1 MDFKLIEQN
10 FKQKSLFSEDDV
22 KIHFYAEIVKPILKA
37 VNPLMA
43 NSSYKSENVLYAG
56 GRTDATFQN
65 ISFEF
70 KEFGYFDKEKGIE
83 EALYG
88 RKNTKDH
95 GLYDYIISDSSIKES
110 DDEKEILSK
119 LKKGIG
125 VGFDGK
131 SFLFA
136 RFIPSTSKQPIN
148 TSKVKIRLPQT
159 LNLVFYYEKKDM
171 LSGIKR
177 LALLLKQQDKMALNK
192 HNILSIINAKS
203 DFVRSSIMDT
213 YDEIIY
219 NLNEPEGSNRVR
231 TLFNEWNKVF
241 GTLYGED
248 AKATDFTEVS
258 SKIRELYGIEASMDI
273 DSKLYLF
280 AMQTFFNIFL
290 KLMIYSFLSQLIDP
304 SFTSK
309 QELSKAE
316 IDKLFDGTN
325 ETGTRI
331 VSNFFEAHFLEWFTY
346 TCSGFEEKIVN
357 TTLSIIDQFDLS
369 TYVLKPENVQ
379 DILQEVYMEL
389 IPDKMRH
396 LMGEYFSPDW
406 IVEHVLDMVGYDGD
420 IDKKIIDPC
429 AG

>member
-1 MDFKLIEQN
+1 MDFRLIEQN

-43 NSSYKSENVLYAG
+43 NSSYKSENVLHAG

-70 KEFGYFDKEKGIE
+70 KELGHFDKEKGVE

-95 GLYDYIISDSSIKES
+95 GLYDYIISDSNITGS
-110 DDEKEILSK
+110 DDEIEILSK

-125 VGFDGK
+125 IGFDGK

-136 RFIPSTSKQPIN
+136 RFISSNSKQPIN
-148 TSKVKIRLPQT
+148 TSKVKIKLPQK
-159 LNLVFYYEKKDM
+159 LNAVFYYEKKDM

-192 HNILSIINAKS
+192 QNVLSIINAKS
-203 DFVRSSIMDT
+203 DFVRSSIMDI
-213 YDEIIY
+213 YSEIRY
-219 NLNEPEGSNRVR
+219 NLNDSEGSNRVR

-258 SKIRELYGIEASMDI
+258 SKIRELYGIEASTDI

-304 SFTSK
+304 SFTCK
-309 QELSKAE
+309 QELSKAD
-316 IDKLFDGTN
+316 IDRLFDGTN

-346 TCSGFEEKIVN
+346 TCSGFEEKLL
-357 TTLSIIDQFDLS
+357 TKHYQ
-369 TYVLKPENVQ
+369 
-379 DILQEVYMEL
+379 
-389 IPDKMRH
+389 
-396 LMGEYFSPDW
+396 
-406 IVEHVLDMVGYDGD
+406 
-420 IDKKIIDPC
+420 
-429 AG
+429 